1 MGMAGSPQMQGDSDF
16 RATREYTAELR
27 LYCDG
32 RETEG
37 RNPGSNRIGMA

>member
-1 MGMAGSPQMQGDSDF
+1 MGMTGSPQMQGDSDF
-16 RATREYTAELR
+16 RATCKYTAELR
-27 LYCDG
+27 LDCDG